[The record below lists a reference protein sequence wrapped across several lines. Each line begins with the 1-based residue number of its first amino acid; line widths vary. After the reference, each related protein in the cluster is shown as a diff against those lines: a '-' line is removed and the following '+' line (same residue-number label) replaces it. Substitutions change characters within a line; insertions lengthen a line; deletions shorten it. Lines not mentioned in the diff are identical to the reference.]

1 MWRLEEGKYYMKNM
15 ESFGIKNKG
24 IIKLT
29 KIRKRWTKL
38 QHKMKSKLKVRKKK
52 KGISGI
58 TLKVKH
64 LNSSIKMQRS
74 LDYVKK

>member
-1 MWRLEEGKYYMKNM
+1 
-15 ESFGIKNKG
+15 
-24 IIKLT
+24 
-29 KIRKRWTKL
+29 
-38 QHKMKSKLKVRKKK
+38 MKSKLKVRKKK